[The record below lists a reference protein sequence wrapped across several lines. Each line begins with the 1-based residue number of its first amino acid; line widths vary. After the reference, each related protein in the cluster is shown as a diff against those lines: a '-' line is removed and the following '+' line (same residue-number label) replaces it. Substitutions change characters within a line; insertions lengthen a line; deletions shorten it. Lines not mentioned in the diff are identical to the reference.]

1 MPRVYQNN
9 AVEMRR
15 LRLAALLGRAMPAPM
30 PAPAPVLAPVP
41 LLPIPPKVMTLG
53 HIMKH
58 MNDLP
63 APDEKA
69 FDATE
74 CPICLTDIGE
84 TNKSILRCGHIIC
97 MNCLM
102 NQTIKAIAVQKL
114 SDCKC
119 CICRAP
125 YM

>member
-1 MPRVYQNN
+1 MRDTMRGGTMPRVYQNN

-74 CPICLTDIGE
+74 CPICLTDIGAVSYTHLTLP
-84 TNKSILRCGHIIC
+84 TNRE
-97 MNCLM
+97 
-102 NQTIKAIAVQKL
+102 V
-114 SDCKC
+114 
-119 CICRAP
+119 
-125 YM
+125 

>member
-1 MPRVYQNN
+1 
-9 AVEMRR
+9 
-15 LRLAALLGRAMPAPM
+15 LAAHLGRAMPAPM
-30 PAPAPVLAPVP
+30 PAPAPVLAPVLAPVP
-41 LLPIPPKVMTLG
+41 LLPIPHIPPIPPKVMTLG